1 MKRNFQK
8 AILLLLCQGLLSSP
22 VVVEA
27 EENSGHSQQED
38 FQKADS
44 AVLHDEMRK
53 LWTDQVTW
61 TRNYITSSIDG
72 LPDQNKLLERLMQN
86 QVDIGNAIKPFYGED
101 SGNKLAQ
108 LLSEH
113 VLLIGKILDAA
124 KSNNQVELK
133 SHNTEWYQ
141 NADDIANL
149 LSGLN
154 ANWSLNVLRDM
165 LHTHLQLVTDVLDAR
180 LNKDWDADFTA
191 FDKGIDHIWRVADV
205 ISDGVIK
212 QYPDQLSE

>member
-38 FQKADS
+38 LLKTDR
-44 AVLHDEMRK
+44 VKLHDEMRK

-124 KSNNQVELK
+124 KNNNQVELK

-191 FDKGIDHIWRVADV
+191 FDKGIDHIWQVADV

-212 QYPDQLSE
+212 QYPDQLDE

>member
-1 MKRNFQK
+1 MKRNFQR
-8 AILLLLCQGLLSSP
+8 AILLLLCQGLLSYP

-27 EENSGHSQQED
+27 KENSGHIQQED
-38 FQKADS
+38 FLKADR
-44 AVLHDEMRK
+44 VKLHDEMRK

-61 TRNYITSSIDG
+61 TRSYIASSIDG
-72 LPDQNKLLERLMQN
+72 LPDQNKLLERLLQN

-101 SGNKLAQ
+101 SGNQLAQ

-191 FDKGIDHIWRVADV
+191 FDKGIDHIWQVADV
-205 ISDGVIK
+205 LSDGVIK
-212 QYPDQLSE
+212 QYPDQISE

>member
-38 FQKADS
+38 LLKTDR
-44 AVLHDEMRK
+44 VKLHDEMRK

-124 KSNNQVELK
+124 KNNNQVELK

-191 FDKGIDHIWRVADV
+191 FDKGIDHIWQVADV

>member
-1 MKRNFQK
+1 MKRNFQR

-22 VVVEA
+22 AVVEA
-27 EENSGHSQQED
+27 KENSGHIQQED
-38 FQKADS
+38 FLKADS

-53 LWTDQVTW
+53 LWTDQVAW
-61 TRNYITSSIDG
+61 TRSYIASSIDG
-72 LPDQNKLLERLMQN
+72 LPDQNKLLERLLQN

-101 SGNKLAQ
+101 SGNQLAQ

-124 KSNNQVELK
+124 KNNNQVELK

-165 LHTHLQLVTDVLDAR
+165 LHTHLQLVTDILDAR
-180 LNKDWDADFTA
+180 LNNDWDADFTA
-191 FDKGIDHIWRVADV
+191 FDKGIDHIWQVADV
-205 ISDGVIK
+205 LSDGVIK
-212 QYPDQLSE
+212 QYPDQISE